1 MNRVVAP
8 EAPWAEPVAE
18 APYPMSRDA
27 FARWPR
33 EDVPVELVRGRLVRS
48 APRTFLHLR
57 LAARILQRLLA
68 FDVHPP
74 GFWAFA
80 GTWTFSVRLSGEKHP
95 TALVPD
101 VALVQTTQLSPV
113 DGTMPSRQFLEMVPD
128 LVVEIASQGQDQEG
142 LAAKAQVWLAA
153 GTRLV
158 WLIWPPTKQVI
169 VWRAS
174 REAFRE
180 TLGLADTL
188 DGRDIL
194 PGFSLPVAELFSG

>member
-1 MNRVVAP
+1 
-8 EAPWAEPVAE
+8 
-18 APYPMSRDA
+18 MSRDA

-57 LAARILQRLLA
+57 LAARILQTLLA
-68 FDVHPP
+68 SDIGPP

-80 GTWTFSVRLSGEKHP
+80 VTWTFSMHLPGEARP

-101 VALVQTTQLSPV
+101 VSLVRTTQLSPV
-113 DGTMPSRQFLEMVPD
+113 DGTMPSRQFLEMAPD
-128 LVVEIASQGQDQEG
+128 LVVEVASQGQDQEM

-158 WLIWPPTKQVI
+158 WIIWPPTKQVV

-174 REAFRE
+174 RKASME

-194 PGFSLPVAELFSG
+194 PGFSLTVADLFSG